1 MSSASQSLR
10 LVVLLIILSLSNP
23 YNVAAQNPQM
33 PPTINSLTDYLESLF
48 PEEVEGRVINNSG
61 NIEARFRI
69 IDQAHPEVSARKIAR
84 DYIHAAYKSGL
95 SIRSAKIVIIKPTG
109 ETGLSVTVGANIASL
124 YNWIDPKA
132 DPSVF
137 IQWVK
142 DTSAQQ
148 PRGSG
153 MESASLKNAINIKG
167 PWSVLTPQNSVNNK
181 PNIVP
186 SQQSARDKGDQP
198 GAEAQGGQPT
208 RNPLT
213 PASGVDR
220 TGQSVRAITLTLQE
234 RRMPEILIRNPQQT
248 VPLNVSLPP
257 AAGAMA
263 SAIVASAESPAED
276 TNLRI
281 RATAKAIRT
290 IPQPSALEAMASL
303 KNKDTKPLQAHA
315 PDGDK
320 EASSRAPLEVRAL
333 EEKPAFNP
341 LSKGILNLLRL
352 AQQPQET
359 TFARSAAH
367 INAASLELGRKTTGS
382 LGANSSTVVLDQPG
396 KLDQAVPVSSTEGSD
411 LTSVEPV
418 GNSATKESPTI
429 SDSGRTTRNED
440 STATERSASSAP
452 SSSSANPAPPK
463 EVALT
468 DIYRIGV
475 GDVLDI
481 RLLNSAISRSTLY
494 TVIDGGL
501 IDLPIAGGPIAVGG
515 LTVDEIRARLASEL
529 KRRAVEEGARVSVGV
544 RHYASHSVVITGLV
558 NHPGSK
564 ILRREAVPLYVIM
577 AEAQARLDA
586 GAITIIRPGSAG
598 TTVDLSDPAALNLII
613 RPGDTISVTARPQEF
628 YFIAGGINYPGQ
640 KVFEPGITLL
650 QAILAAGGFRR
661 QSDNRID
668 LWREGQNG
676 LLATTTFKL
685 KELKEGKVAD
695 PLLNPGDRIEVA
707 Y

>member
-1 MSSASQSLR
+1 MSSASQSPR

-23 YNVAAQNPQM
+23 YYVAAQNPQM

-61 NIEARFRI
+61 NIEARFTI
-69 IDQAHPEVSARKIAR
+69 IDQAHPEVRARKIAR
-84 DYIHAAYKSGL
+84 DYIHAAYRSGL

-109 ETGLSVTVGANIASL
+109 EIGLSVTVGANIASV
-124 YNWIDPKA
+124 YNWMDPKA

-137 IQWVK
+137 MQWVK
-142 DTSAQQ
+142 DISAQQ

-153 MESASLKNAINIKG
+153 MERASLKNAINIKG
-167 PWSVLTPQNSVNNK
+167 PWSVLTPQNSANNK
-181 PNIVP
+181 PNMVP
-186 SQQSARDKGDQP
+186 SLQPARDKGGQP
-198 GAEAQGGQPT
+198 GAEAQGAQPT

-213 PASGVDR
+213 PAIGVYR
-220 TGQSVRAITLTLQE
+220 IEQSVNATPLTLQE
-234 RRMPEILIRNPQQT
+234 RRMPEILIRNPQQRL
-248 VPLNVSLPP
+248 PLPP
-257 AAGAMA
+257 AAGALA
-263 SAIVASAESPAED
+263 SAIVAPAKSHDEAKS
-276 TNLRI
+276 LRI

-290 IPQPSALEAMASL
+290 NPQPYALETMASL
-303 KNKDTKPLQAHA
+303 KNKDTKPLQANA
-315 PDGDK
+315 PDGDEK
-320 EASSRAPLEVRAL
+320 ASSRSPLEVRAL
-333 EEKPAFNP
+333 KEKPAFNP
-341 LSKGILNLLRL
+341 LSQGILSLLRL
-352 AQQPQET
+352 AQPPQET
-359 TFARSAAH
+359 TFAKSAAH
-367 INAASLELGRKTTGS
+367 INVASLELGRKTTGS
-382 LGANSSTVVLDQPG
+382 LNAHSSAAVLDELG
-396 KLDQAVPVSSTEGSD
+396 KLDQAVPVSGTGGSN
-411 LTSVEPV
+411 LTSVEPE
-418 GNSATKESPTI
+418 GSSATKESPTI
-429 SDSGRTTRNED
+429 SDSGRAKRNED
-440 STATERSASSAP
+440 STATERSANNAP

-515 LTVDEIRARLASEL
+515 LTVDEIRARVASEL

-558 NHPGSK
+558 HHPGSK

-586 GAITIIRPGSAG
+586 GRITIIRPGSAG
-598 TTVDLSDPAALNLII
+598 TTVDLSDPAALNLIM
-613 RPGDTISVTARPQEF
+613 RPGDTISVTARLQEF

-640 KVFEPGITLL
+640 KVFEPGVTLL

-685 KELKEGKVAD
+685 KEIKAGKVAD
-695 PLLNPGDRIEVA
+695 PLLNPGDRIEVSH
-707 Y
+707 

>member
-220 TGQSVRAITLTLQE
+220 TGQSVKAITLTLQE

>member
-1 MSSASQSLR
+1 
-10 LVVLLIILSLSNP
+10 
-23 YNVAAQNPQM
+23 
-33 PPTINSLTDYLESLF
+33 
-48 PEEVEGRVINNSG
+48 
-61 NIEARFRI
+61 
-69 IDQAHPEVSARKIAR
+69 
-84 DYIHAAYKSGL
+84 
-95 SIRSAKIVIIKPTG
+95 
-109 ETGLSVTVGANIASL
+109 
-124 YNWIDPKA
+124 
-132 DPSVF
+132 
-137 IQWVK
+137 
-142 DTSAQQ
+142 
-148 PRGSG
+148 
-153 MESASLKNAINIKG
+153 
-167 PWSVLTPQNSVNNK
+167 
-181 PNIVP
+181 
-186 SQQSARDKGDQP
+186 
-198 GAEAQGGQPT
+198 
-208 RNPLT
+208 
-213 PASGVDR
+213 
-220 TGQSVRAITLTLQE
+220 
-234 RRMPEILIRNPQQT
+234 
-248 VPLNVSLPP
+248 
-257 AAGAMA
+257 
-263 SAIVASAESPAED
+263 
-276 TNLRI
+276 
-281 RATAKAIRT
+281 
-290 IPQPSALEAMASL
+290 MASL

-341 LSKGILNLLRL
+341 LSQGILNLLRL

-411 LTSVEPV
+411 LTNVEPV
-418 GNSATKESPTI
+418 GSSATKESPTI